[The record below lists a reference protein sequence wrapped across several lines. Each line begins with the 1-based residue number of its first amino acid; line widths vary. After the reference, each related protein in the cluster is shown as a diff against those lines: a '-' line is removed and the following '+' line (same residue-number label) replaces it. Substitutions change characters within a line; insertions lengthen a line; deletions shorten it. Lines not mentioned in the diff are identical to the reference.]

1 MKLEASSGPLPPS
14 ACLDLLGAGG
24 LGRIAISEGALPL
37 ILPVQYQV
45 LGDQIMFCCGS
56 RLGQA
61 REPINQVI
69 AFEAG
74 GIAARQFMG
83 WTVQVR
89 GIAKPHAE
97 PPASTFEHCIQRRGA
112 PSPVFSLLDAS
123 DAFGYYYELCGDERL
138 TPRSGP

>member
-14 ACLDLLGAGG
+14 ACMDLLGAGG

-56 RLGQA
+56 RLGLA

-112 PSPVFSLLDAS
+112 RAPVFSLLDAG
-123 DAFGYYYELCGDERL
+123 DGFGYYYELCGDERL